1 MVGVLLIV
9 NRILD
14 YMGGE
19 IDSSNLAPWPTYKSW
34 GWPEKME
41 EIKVKNKKG
50 LPGIKKMV
58 WKIFQGIK

>member
-19 IDSSNLAPWPTYKSW
+19 IDSSNLALATTKWVAEDENSNIEALIEMLTFSDK
-34 GWPEKME
+34 
-41 EIKVKNKKG
+41 
-50 LPGIKKMV
+50 
-58 WKIFQGIK
+58 